1 MFLGWFF
8 FPKET
13 KYKTTVFAMIES
25 DAKETGAD
33 SREMSAVYFGETV
46 VGWFRDSGF
55 LSELNMSIGAKVSAY
70 KQERQNMIIE
80 SISFSKEESIKN
92 AEKSLEII
100 ESRMNTIDS
109 LNQYRVI
116 VLSMNTKESL
126 SSYVWYQGGFTLG
139 GLVFLVLLYAQ
150 FSFPVKK
157 ERFFRF
163 FS

>member
-1 MFLGWFF
+1 
-8 FPKET
+8 
-13 KYKTTVFAMIES
+13 
-25 DAKETGAD
+25 
-33 SREMSAVYFGETV
+33 
-46 VGWFRDSGF
+46 
-55 LSELNMSIGAKVSAY
+55 MSIGAKVSAY